1 MPTFVNFEN
10 MPGMRAIQMKGEQT
24 NFIQRTNFLQRT
36 SFEKSRLVLT
46 KPSIFE
52 KDILLRSSPI

>member
-24 NFIQRTNFLQRT
+24 NFIKRTNILQRT
-36 SFEKSRLVLT
+36 SFEKSPLC
-46 KPSIFE
+46 
-52 KDILLRSSPI
+52 